1 MGWADSLTIEY
12 YCRAADQ
19 QAAEGGDP
27 GFQVASRAD
36 ARLIC
41 STPLADAVSR
51 IADMSSKGA
60 KVVEVAVE
68 AGMLDMIKDAVL
80 FQGSFSFMFYVCLAG
95 FCLAN
100 SRMVLK
106 DANLYEA
113 GKSRINYFHGCVL
126 MVLMSFGGS
135 TIAAVMCG
143 KPVPFVCNE
152 ALVPVCL
159 ICWTVAYLDSEYLK
173 GMVNKLLSENDVG
186 AVLSSI
192 LWEIMRCHVAM
203 NCSAMAQGAK
213 LVATRD
219 LAIIGPLIAGTLGG
233 CGGGFMPLNKGL
245 DPLKN
250 GTNWRIGSAVI
261 NSIWLFASMQYPST
275 KASIGLSAPSAK
287 FVAICICVIP
297 PLIQMAYGFKP
308 LGPNPLV
315 TGPVTGPKA
324 SDPKAKAS

>member
-1 MGWADSLTIEY
+1 
-12 YCRAADQ
+12 
-19 QAAEGGDP
+19 
-27 GFQVASRAD
+27 
-36 ARLIC
+36 
-41 STPLADAVSR
+41 
-51 IADMSSKGA
+51 MSKNA
-60 KVVEVAVE
+60 KVVEVVVE

-100 SRMVLK
+100 SRVVLK
-106 DANLYEA
+106 DANLHEA
-113 GKSRINYFHGCVL
+113 GKSRINYFHGLVL

-135 TIAAVMCG
+135 TLAAIMCG

-152 ALVPVCL
+152 ALVSVCL
-159 ICWTVAYLDSEYLK
+159 ICWTVAYLDNEHLK
-173 GMVNKLLSENDVG
+173 GMVNQLLSENDIG

-213 LVATRD
+213 LIATRD

-275 KASIGLSAPSAK
+275 KAFIGLSVTSAR

-297 PLIQMAYGFKP
+297 PLIQMATGHKP

-315 TGPVTGPKA
+315 TGPVVTA
-324 SDPKAKAS
+324 PKAKAS